1 MSWLA
6 TKIISAFLLPPL
18 NCLVLAGMG
27 ILLLKRRPRLGRNLL
42 VVGWLLLYVLSTP
55 FVGRTL
61 MQSLETVPPL
71 PPGTSAIGE
80 AGAIVVLAAGS
91 YDKAPEY
98 GMDSVTPDALARVRY
113 AARLQRASGKPI
125 LVTGG
130 NPQSST
136 AEGLLLKDA
145 LENDFFVPVRWVE
158 DQSENT
164 WQNARLSY
172 AILQPEGITT
182 ICLVTQAWHMA
193 RAVTAFEK
201 AGFRVIPAPTGFATT
216 HKLSLLDFLPRGHA
230 LGNSFVALHEWLGRL
245 WYVFG

>member
-6 TKIISAFLLPPL
+6 TKIISAFILPPL
-18 NCLVLAGMG
+18 NCLVLAGIG
-27 ILLLKRRPRLGRNLL
+27 ILLLKRRPRLGRNLIL
-42 VVGWLLLYVLSTP
+42 TGWLLLYVFSTS
-55 FVGRTL
+55 FVSRLL

-71 PPGTSAIGE
+71 PPDDAAIAE
-80 AGAIVVLAAGS
+80 AGAIVVLAAGA

-98 GMDSVTPDALARVRY
+98 GGDSATPDALARVRY

-130 NPQSST
+130 NPHSRS
-136 AEGLLLKDA
+136 AESLLLKDA
-145 LENDFFVPVRWVE
+145 LENDFFVPVRWIE
-158 DQSENT
+158 DRSENT

-182 ICLVTQAWHMA
+182 ICLVTQAWHMP

-201 AGFRVIPAPTGFATT
+201 AGFRVIPAPTGFATFY
-216 HKLSLLDFLPRGHA
+216 KLSPLDFLPRGRA
-230 LGNSFVALHEWLGRL
+230 LGMSFVALHEWIGRL
-245 WYVFG
+245 WYAFG